1 MQAYK
6 RRWRLIEASIVGI
19 IALLIGIIAYLN
31 WAMAILAA
39 IIVLAAYLS
48 NYNTIHY
55 KRRQAIEQLDAL
67 AKGATQ
73 ASNFALQNL
82 PMAMAII
89 DKQGVLVWNNS
100 VFRDW
105 LPVDWNKVQK
115 LSSLIP
121 GFRLDKIWGKSG
133 FMKEMLGDKTYQ
145 IIYKFIAAGD
155 PHRQGEPDNDE
166 HAVMALY
173 FQDITHQEDA
183 RRLAEESQPV
193 WGMIQIDNIED
204 ITKGLSDREYTNL
217 WAEINNIV
225 VDEIDQYDGFIR
237 NFQDDMYIFAVSRS
251 ALAQWESI
259 KFPVLEKIRR
269 IPTPRQIPATISVGI
284 AWDVSSVKSATEKSR
299 AALDVALGRGGDQVC
314 IMEGEATRFY
324 GGSVQGA
331 EKNTRVRARV
341 VAQAIQELMNDS
353 DKILVMGHER
363 EDYDALG
370 GAIGVVAI
378 ARALNKD
385 VRLVIS
391 KDAKAIQKMMDALLQ
406 NDFWARTIITPVQA
420 LEWVDDN
427 TLTFVCDVHRTD
439 LVAAPQAL
447 VKSKRRVVIDHHRR
461 ATDFIE
467 SPLLTYLEPASSS
480 TSELV
485 TELLQYISVPAKLS
499 KEEATGMYA
508 GIVLDTKSFR
518 IQTGVRTFE
527 AAAFLR
533 RAGADIDR
541 VKKLFVENFNAVQ
554 LKAKMIFDAEQ
565 RESIVVTAAP
575 VGVKDMM
582 ALSAQT
588 ADMLAAT
595 DGVEAAFVI
604 YTIDEEELG
613 ISARSKGRLNVQL
626 IMESLGGGGHRTVAG
641 AQLQHMTIE
650 DAKEAIFEKALQQ
663 LHILEEE

>member
-145 IIYKFIAAGD
+145 IIYKFITAGD

-353 DKILVMGHER
+353 DKVLVMGHER

-663 LHILEEE
+663 LHTLEEE